1 MRLWLFVFA
10 VLICLLALSN
20 FGQADQPGW
29 MADAQTGCRVWNA
42 RPQPNER
49 VTWSGACQNGFA
61 QGEGVEQWFQN
72 GQPSIRYEGEFR
84 HGKHNGHGVQTFADG
99 SRYEGEFRD
108 GTRNGY
114 GIATFADGSRY
125 QGEYKDGAR
134 NGRGVETLANGDR
147 SEGEWRNG
155 KFADTPISP
164 QQGRLSYKSGQN
176 SQNSSTTAVA
186 NGPQA
191 SAIIPLQNEGG
202 VLVVPVTINNTLQL
216 EFVLD
221 SGAADVSIPA
231 DVVMTLV
238 RSKTLTESDFIG
250 QQVYRLA
257 DGSTVPSQTFRIRSL
272 KVGDLEIQNV
282 TGSVADVK
290 GSLLLGQ
297 SFLRRLGKWSIDNQR
312 QVLVI
317 EGG

>member
-114 GIATFADGSRY
+114 GIATLPMAAVTRGI
-125 QGEYKDGAR
+125 QGWRGTAEALKRWPTATAPKESGGTANLPIRRSVR
-134 NGRGVETLANGDR
+134 NKAG
-147 SEGEWRNG
+147 
-155 KFADTPISP
+155 
-164 QQGRLSYKSGQN
+164 
-176 SQNSSTTAVA
+176 
-186 NGPQA
+186 
-191 SAIIPLQNEGG
+191 
-202 VLVVPVTINNTLQL
+202 
-216 EFVLD
+216 
-221 SGAADVSIPA
+221 
-231 DVVMTLV
+231 
-238 RSKTLTESDFIG
+238 
-250 QQVYRLA
+250 
-257 DGSTVPSQTFRIRSL
+257 
-272 KVGDLEIQNV
+272 
-282 TGSVADVK
+282 
-290 GSLLLGQ
+290 
-297 SFLRRLGKWSIDNQR
+297 
-312 QVLVI
+312 
-317 EGG
+317 